1 LLYYTYPDMKKL
13 WLVVLTIT
21 VLILTSCGRGSE
33 NSMNLSPESDELSS
47 NALKESGGTP
57 ADEVNRKLIKTG
69 DLSFKTDDLDATGK
83 RVKEAIRKHK
93 AWISSEN
100 ENTSGRQINRMVTI
114 RVPADR
120 FDAMIADIGAGVER
134 FDQKNISSN
143 DVTEEFLDVEA
154 RLKNRKALE
163 IRYLE
168 LLSKASTTADL
179 LQIENQINMLR
190 GEIESIEGRM
200 KYLSNQVDY
209 STLTVNYYKEV
220 PVQSHLWKKI
230 EQGLQNGWTALMYV
244 IILIA
249 TLWPFLLIGL
259 LAYYGIRIYLKK
271 KRKTNLHP

>member
-1 LLYYTYPDMKKL
+1 MRKHWFVKLTGLL
-13 WLVVLTIT
+13 I
-21 VLILTSCGRGSE
+21 ILSSCGGGSD
-33 NSMNLSPESDELSS
+33 NQMNLSQKSEAGSPAS
-47 NALKESGGTP
+47 LKGNEVTP
-57 ADEVNRKLIKTG
+57 ADQVNRKLIKTG
-69 DLSFKTDDLDATGK
+69 DISFKTDDLEATGK
-83 RVKEAIRKHK
+83 RIREAILKHK

-100 ENTSGRQINRMVTI
+100 ENTSGRQINRMITI

-120 FDAMIADIGAGVER
+120 FDAMIADIGAGVDR

-163 IRYLE
+163 ARHLE

-179 LQIENQINMLR
+179 LQIENQINLLR

-200 KYLSNQVDY
+200 KYLANQVDY
-209 STLTVNYYKEV
+209 STLTVNYYKVV
-220 PVQSHLWKKI
+220 PVQTHLWQKI
-230 EQGLQNGWTALMYV
+230 EQGFQNGWTALMYV

-259 LAYYGIRIYLKK
+259 LIYYGIRLYLKK
-271 KRKTNLHP
+271 KKRNNQLPK

>member
-1 LLYYTYPDMKKL
+1 MKKQ
-13 WLVVLTIT
+13 WLAVLTIT
-21 VLILTSCGRGSE
+21 VLILTSCGKGSE
-33 NSMNLSPESDELSS
+33 NSKNLSPESDGLSS
-47 NALKESGGTP
+47 ESAKEIGATP
-57 ADEVNRKLIKTG
+57 SEEVNRKLIRTG
-69 DLSFKTDDLDATGK
+69 DLSFKTNDLDGTGK
-83 RVKEAIRKHK
+83 RIREAIHKHK

-120 FDAMIADIGAGVER
+120 FDAMIADIGEGVEH

-209 STLTVNYYKEV
+209 STLTVNYYKVV
-220 PVQSHLWKKI
+220 PVQTHLWKKI

-249 TLWPFLLIGL
+249 TLWPFLLTGL
-259 LAYYGIRIYLKK
+259 LAYFGIRIYVKK
-271 KRKTNLHP
+271 KRKTNFHP